1 MSVNVGQRN
10 IPKTPQV
17 AQCYAVDSAVDLL
30 CHTLRNCK
38 NKVFLNDYKDTVTDK
53 VTATATEIYL
63 SSYKVNECYK
73 SWKAFAPLRSILINC
88 LEEWI
93 DIILTCGG
101 VGHDFKKVKR
111 NSFGTGSA

>member
-38 NKVFLNDYKDTVTDK
+38 NKVFLNDYS
-53 VTATATEIYL
+53 L
-63 SSYKVNECYK
+63 
-73 SWKAFAPLRSILINC
+73 
-88 LEEWI
+88 
-93 DIILTCGG
+93 
-101 VGHDFKKVKR
+101 
-111 NSFGTGSA
+111 

>member
-73 SWKAFAPLRSILINC
+73 SWKAFALEGNSYKLLRRMDRYYSDL
-88 LEEWI
+88 WR
-93 DIILTCGG
+93 CG
-101 VGHDFKKVKR
+101 
-111 NSFGTGSA
+111 S